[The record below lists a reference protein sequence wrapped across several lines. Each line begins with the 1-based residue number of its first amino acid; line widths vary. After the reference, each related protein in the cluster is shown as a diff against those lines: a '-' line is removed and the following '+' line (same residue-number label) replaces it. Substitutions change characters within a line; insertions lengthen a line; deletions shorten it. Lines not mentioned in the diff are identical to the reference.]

1 MKTANELADF
11 IDHVVAAL
19 NSDYDVIFDETRAL
33 YEPSLPSLTKTR
45 LEWNTIH
52 IHTSLNTLLTSLK
65 RHQKYLKEI
74 NAGKTI

>member
-33 YEPSLPSLTKTR
+33 YEPSLSPYSRNK

-52 IHTSLNTLLTSLK
+52 IHTSLNALLTDLK